1 MDEIPLGFL
10 FLLFD
15 NFLRFH
21 TVMVQ
26 KLSEPI

>member
-1 MDEIPLGFL
+1 MDEILLGFL
-10 FLLFD
+10 FFLFD

-26 KLSEPI
+26 KLSKPI